1 MKKIVLM
8 FPGQGSQVIG
18 MGKDLYEKFPV
29 VKETIDKSGN
39 EIKNIIFEGP
49 EEKLKETKY
58 AQPAIFTVSVA
69 IFEALK
75 SLININNFEIITA
88 GHSLGEYSALC
99 VSGFFDV
106 ENGLNLVKARG
117 QFIQEASQSNPGT
130 MAAIIGIKKEDVID
144 LCKEASQNGIC
155 EPVNFNSPGQIVI
168 SGTTSSINNA
178 LELAK
183 TKGALKAVMLNVS
196 GPFHSSLMKPAS
208 DKMRAELEKYNFTEP
223 KYSIITNCDAQI
235 TKDISS
241 IKEKLVKQVCSPVLW
256 DVSMNN
262 AISNGF
268 DTFIEIGP
276 GRVLSGLMRRID
288 KTKKTLN
295 ISDVV
300 SLEKVVEELKNEIKR

>member
-1 MKKIVLM
+1 
-8 FPGQGSQVIG
+8 
-18 MGKDLYEKFPV
+18 LYEKFPV
-29 VKETIDKSGN
+29 VKETIDKSGD

-106 ENGLNLVKARG
+106 EKGLNLVKARG
-117 QFIQEASQSNPGT
+117 HFIQEASLANPGA
-130 MAAIIGIKKEDVID
+130 MAAIIGMKKEDVID
-144 LCKEASQNGIC
+144 LCKQAAQEGIC

-168 SGTTSSINNA
+168 SGTTNSINNA
-178 LELAK
+178 IELAK

-208 DKMRAELEKYNFTEP
+208 VKMKTELEKYNFSEP

-295 ISDVV
+295 ISDVI
-300 SLEKVVEELKNEIKR
+300 SLEKVVEELNK